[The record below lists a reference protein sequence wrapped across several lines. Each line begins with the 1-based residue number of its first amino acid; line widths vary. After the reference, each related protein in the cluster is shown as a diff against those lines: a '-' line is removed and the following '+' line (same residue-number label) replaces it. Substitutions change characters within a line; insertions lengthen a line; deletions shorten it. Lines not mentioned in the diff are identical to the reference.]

1 MDGRRRLGSLVL
13 GLALLAG
20 CAGGGSDDDLKRG
33 GGGPECTPPDPP
45 TISLA
50 SNIQPI
56 FDVSCALAGCH
67 AGAVPAEDLD
77 LSPGAARGELVDVPS
92 IRLPGRDLVVP
103 GDPDESYLVQKIEGA
118 AGIAGQP
125 MPLGCPG
132 APQGGAVCLTADQ
145 ILAIRTWVSEC
156 ALAN

>member
-1 MDGRRRLGSLVL
+1 MEGRRRLGSLVVCL
-13 GLALLAG
+13 VLLAG
-20 CAGGGSDDDLKRG
+20 CAGGGSDDDLERRD
-33 GGGPECTPPDPP
+33 GPECTPPDPP

-50 SNIQPI
+50 SNVQPI
-56 FDVSCALAGCH
+56 FDASCALGGCH
-67 AGAVPAEDLD
+67 AGAVPVEDLD
-77 LSPGAARGELVDVPS
+77 LSPGASRGELVGVPS

-103 GDPDESYLVQKIEGA
+103 GDPDESYVIQKIEGV

-132 APQGGAVCLTADQ
+132 APQGGALCLTADQ